1 MKGPL
6 IREKDFQ
13 ISIGQ
18 GEQTQRGVMETYQGE
33 RNILCF
39 GEGKGGEWMCEKN
52 ISSYV
57 WKGVVHGKYVCKQKH
72 GRKLCVRFLLSS
84 LHT

>member
-1 MKGPL
+1 
-6 IREKDFQ
+6 
-13 ISIGQ
+13 
-18 GEQTQRGVMETYQGE
+18 
-33 RNILCF
+33 
-39 GEGKGGEWMCEKN
+39 
-52 ISSYV
+52 V